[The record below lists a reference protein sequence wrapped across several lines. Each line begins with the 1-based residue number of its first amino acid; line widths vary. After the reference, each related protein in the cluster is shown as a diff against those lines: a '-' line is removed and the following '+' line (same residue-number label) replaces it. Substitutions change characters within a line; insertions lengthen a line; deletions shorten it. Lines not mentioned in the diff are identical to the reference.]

1 MHNEADLVGYTR
13 FTLSIRY
20 NHMVSILLYL
30 SKRSI
35 LSLLL
40 LFTSSICVLNLDNM
54 REALLPIYILHTN
67 EDKRNQENQ
76 DIGTGTFAN

>member
-40 LFTSSICVLNLDNM
+40 FTSSIRVLYHDNM
-54 REALLPIYILHTN
+54 REALLPIYILHSN
-67 EDKRNQENQ
+67 EEDETRAIH
-76 DIGTGTFAN
+76 DTGAGTFAI